1 MWYNSAMSVKRFLLA
16 GCAVA
21 LAGCWTVREP
31 QAPVVSMAKVPGD
44 MRVQL
49 AGFDATV
56 TSYVPSYGYAT
67 VTGYG
72 ASRSGWYGRRHGYFG
87 TTTVSTTSYVP
98 KTESVSDYRNRATD
112 AFEHAGCILQT
123 TDPQYRVEVRFEGP
137 YDESGDMWA
146 GAGWMLCTLFT
157 ADYGAQNWRA
167 KLKVHDVKTGRLVC
181 ERDFEQRYEAVV
193 WGPIPFFSPLGSSAT
208 NFSVMKD
215 WCLTVLT
222 DVAVAEALDFLAKSP
237 VR

>member
-1 MWYNSAMSVKRFLLA
+1 MKTNTLVVTVLSAVFLS
-16 GCAVA
+16 
-21 LAGCWTVREP
+21 GCWTLSETEFPTVDVA
-31 QAPVVSMAKVPGD
+31 QAP
-44 MRVQL
+44 
-49 AGFDATV
+49 AGKTV
-56 TSYVPSYGYAT
+56 
-67 VTGYG
+67 
-72 ASRSGWYGRRHGYFG
+72 
-87 TTTVSTTSYVP
+87 
-98 KTESVSDYRNRATD
+98 K
-112 AFEHAGCILQT
+112 
-123 TDPQYRVEVRFEGP
+123 VRFENYRSGINRYVPVEGHEVMDPEACKTNEVESSSAWNLRNIASSCLISRSAVELERKGYTIDRENPDYVISLRFIGP
-137 YDESGDMWA
+137 QYYEHDVLRQLGY
-146 GAGWMLCTLFT
+146 MLCTLFT